1 MAAFV
6 TALWLPYLDGSLEM
20 FLSSAN
26 AWIFILLVPI
36 LMIYAFPTKSM
47 VTRNDTATIIAVGCG
62 CMLAAWNDYY
72 IDQVP
77 LPNPYDGTMK
87 PIISTSLVA
96 WTLFSATRFI
106 IGVSILI
113 LLKIAIKTCVKT
125 LVKAFESSNN
135 FKATDRGAN
144 EVFTLPYLFINY
156 GAIGYAAVYVA
167 PKVFDFVGLIH

>member
-6 TALWLPYLDGSLEM
+6 TALWLPYLDGSLEI

-62 CMLAAWNDYY
+62 CMLASWNEYY
-72 IDQVP
+72 IDKVP
-77 LPNPYDGTMK
+77 LPNPYDGTIK
-87 PIISTSLVA
+87 PLLSTSLVA
-96 WTLFSATRFI
+96 WILFSATRFI

-113 LLKIAIKTCVKT
+113 LIKIVIKTSVKALVKT
-125 LVKAFESSNN
+125 FESSANL
-135 FKATDRGAN
+135 KATERGAN
-144 EVFTLPYLFINY
+144 EMFTLPYLFINY
-156 GAIGYAAVYVA
+156 GSIGYVAVYVA